1 MNRKTLIGLLALA
14 ALLILAASLANLSKR
29 SNGDANQLLVPKL
42 EAQLNSLTSMRV
54 IGGGNQTIVTLS
66 RAESAWKLAD
76 KSGYRADI
84 GRIRSNLIA
93 LARAK
98 IVEQK
103 TTNPE
108 YFERLGVEDVAGE
121 AASGVLIELESLAEP
136 VRIIIGDTGV
146 GGGDYAYA
154 RKAGENQSWL
164 ISGAF
169 DLPTDTLEWLDREM
183 LDIPTARIRAVTI
196 THPDGEVLRIEKA
209 AAEDLNFAV
218 KGIPDGRELSYAS
231 VANAVAGVLTG
242 LRLEDVQSDTN
253 LDSAEVMPARIVFE
267 TFDGL
272 RIDLTV
278 YSLTDGNWIQV
289 SARVG
294 GPPTPAAPADS
305 DDAADRADA
314 KGLAIGDEVERLNAR
329 LGGWSYTLASY
340 KSEQLL
346 KRIDELLAPEEDDFP
361 LPEKID

>member
-14 ALLILAASLANLSKR
+14 ALLILAASLTNLSKR
-29 SNGDANQLLVPKL
+29 LGGGVNQLLVPGL
-42 EAQLNSLTSMRV
+42 EAQLNDLASMRV
-54 IGGGNQTIVTLS
+54 IGKGNQTIATLS
-66 RAESAWKLAD
+66 RAERTWELAD

-93 LARAK
+93 LARAR

-103 TTNPE
+103 TANPE
-108 YFERLGVEDVAGE
+108 YFERLGVEDIAGE

-136 VRIIIGDTGV
+136 VRIIIGDTGI

-154 RKAGENQSWL
+154 REAGENQSWL

-169 DLPTDTLEWLDREM
+169 DLPTDTVDWLDREM
-183 LDIPTARIRAVTI
+183 LDIPTARIGAVTI

-209 AAEDLNFAV
+209 AAEDPNFAV
-218 KGIPDGRELSYAS
+218 QGIPDGRELSYAS

-242 LRLEDVQSDTN
+242 LMLEDVQAGAG
-253 LDSAEVMPARIVFE
+253 LDSAEVTPARIVFE

-278 YSLTDGNWIQV
+278 YSLADSNWIQV
-289 SARVG
+289 AARVG
-294 GPPTPAAPADS
+294 GLPTPAAPADS
-305 DDAADRADA
+305 NDAANQADTEA
-314 KGLAIGDEVERLNAR
+314 LAIGDEVERLNAR
-329 LGGWSYTLASY
+329 LGGWAYTLASY

-346 KRIDELLAPEEDDFP
+346 KRIDELLAPEDDDLP
-361 LPEKID
+361 LPEKSD